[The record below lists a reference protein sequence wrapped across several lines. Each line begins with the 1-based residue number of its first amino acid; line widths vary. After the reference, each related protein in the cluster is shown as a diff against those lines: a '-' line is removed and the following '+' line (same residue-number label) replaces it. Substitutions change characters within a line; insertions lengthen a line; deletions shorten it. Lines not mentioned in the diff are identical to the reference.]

1 VKNSG
6 VLQMRKIM
14 ILASLSLAPLTA
26 SAAIAGPEK
35 PTPAQATPEAAKPA
49 PANDSAVV
57 GKKVAEEW
65 SKYDTAKKGHLT
77 QDEFAKWMGD
87 LRASAGQP
95 APDANWLSLA
105 FTQTDA
111 DADKKVSEEELKR
124 FLLTGA

>member
-1 VKNSG
+1 
-6 VLQMRKIM
+6 MRKIM
-14 ILASLSLAPLTA
+14 ILASLSLASLMAT
-26 SAAIAGPEK
+26 AAIAGPEK
-35 PTPAQATPEAAKPA
+35 PTLAQGAPEAAKST
-49 PANDSAVV
+49 ANDSAVV

-77 QDEFAKWMGD
+77 QEEFAKWMGD

-95 APDANWLSLA
+95 APDANWLGLA

>member
-1 VKNSG
+1 
-6 VLQMRKIM
+6 MRKIM
-14 ILASLSLAPLTA
+14 ILASLSLAPLMAT
-26 SAAIAGPEK
+26 AAIADPEK
-35 PTPAQATPEAAKPA
+35 PATAQPAKPA
-49 PANDSAVV
+49 ANDSAAV
-57 GKKVAEEW
+57 GKKVADEW

-77 QDEFAKWMGD
+77 QEEFAKWMGD

-95 APDANWLSLA
+95 APDANWLGLA

>member
-1 VKNSG
+1 
-6 VLQMRKIM
+6 MRKIM

-26 SAAIAGPEK
+26 TMAVAAPEK
-35 PTPAQATPEAAKPA
+35 LTQVQAAPDEAKPA
-49 PANDSAVV
+49 ANDGAVV

-65 SKYDTAKKGHLT
+65 SKYDTAKKGYLS

-95 APDANWLSLA
+95 APEANWLSTA
-105 FTQTDA
+105 FAQTDA
-111 DADKKVSEEELKR
+111 DSNKQISEEELKR

>member
-1 VKNSG
+1 
-6 VLQMRKIM
+6 M
-14 ILASLSLAPLTA
+14 ILASLSLAPLMATA
-26 SAAIAGPEK
+26 AMAGPEK
-35 PTPAQATPEAAKPA
+35 PTSAQGTPEAAKPA
-49 PANDSAVV
+49 ANDSAAV

-95 APDANWLSLA
+95 APDANWLGLA
-105 FTQTDA
+105 FTQSDA
-111 DADKKVSEEELKR
+111 DSNKQISEEELKR

>member
-1 VKNSG
+1 
-6 VLQMRKIM
+6 MRKIM
-14 ILASLSLAPLTA
+14 ILASLSLAPLMA

-35 PTPAQATPEAAKPA
+35 PTPAQGAPEAGKPA
-49 PANDSAVV
+49 TNDSAVV
-57 GKKVAEEW
+57 GKKIAEEW

-87 LRASAGQP
+87 LRANAGQP
-95 APDANWLSLA
+95 APDANWLGLA

-111 DADKKVSEEELKR
+111 DSDKKVSEEELKR

>member
-1 VKNSG
+1 
-6 VLQMRKIM
+6 MRKIM
-14 ILASLSLAPLTA
+14 ILASLSLAPLMA
-26 SAAIAGPEK
+26 SAAMAGPEK
-35 PTPAQATPEAAKPA
+35 STPAQAAPEATKPA
-49 PANDSAVV
+49 ANDSAAV

-65 SKYDTAKKGHLT
+65 SKYDTAEKGHLT
-77 QDEFAKWMGD
+77 QEEFAKWMAD

-95 APDANWLSLA
+95 APDANWLGLA

>member
-1 VKNSG
+1 
-6 VLQMRKIM
+6 MRKIM
-14 ILASLSLAPLTA
+14 ILASLSLAPLVA
-26 SAAIAGPEK
+26 SAAMAGPEK
-35 PTPAQATPEAAKPA
+35 STPAQAAPEATKPA
-49 PANDSAVV
+49 ANDSAVV

-87 LRASAGQP
+87 LRSSAGQP
-95 APDANWLSLA
+95 APDANWLGLA

-111 DADKKVSEEELKR
+111 DSNKQVSEEELKR

>member
-1 VKNSG
+1 
-6 VLQMRKIM
+6 MRKIM
-14 ILASLSLAPLTA
+14 ILASLSLAPFMA
-26 SAAIAGPEK
+26 SAAITDSEK
-35 PTPAQATPEAAKPA
+35 PTTTQAAKPA
-49 PANDSAVV
+49 ANDSAAV

-77 QDEFAKWMGD
+77 QEEFAKWMGD

-95 APDANWLSLA
+95 APDANWLGLA

>member
-1 VKNSG
+1 
-6 VLQMRKIM
+6 MRKIM
-14 ILASLSLAPLTA
+14 ILASLSLAPLMA
-26 SAAIAGPEK
+26 SSALAGPEK
-35 PTPAQATPEAAKPA
+35 PTPAQGAPESAKPA
-49 PANDSAVV
+49 ANDSAVV

-87 LRASAGQP
+87 LRSSAGQP
-95 APDANWLSLA
+95 APDANWLGLA

-111 DADKKVSEEELKR
+111 DSNKQVSEEELKR

>member
-1 VKNSG
+1 
-6 VLQMRKIM
+6 MRKIM
-14 ILASLSLAPLTA
+14 ILASLSLAPLMATA
-26 SAAIAGPEK
+26 AMAGPEK
-35 PTPAQATPEAAKPA
+35 PTSAQGTPEAAKPA
-49 PANDSAVV
+49 ANDSAAV

-77 QDEFAKWMGD
+77 QDEFGKWMGD

-95 APDANWLSLA
+95 APDANWLGLA

-111 DADKKVSEEELKR
+111 DADKKISEEELKR